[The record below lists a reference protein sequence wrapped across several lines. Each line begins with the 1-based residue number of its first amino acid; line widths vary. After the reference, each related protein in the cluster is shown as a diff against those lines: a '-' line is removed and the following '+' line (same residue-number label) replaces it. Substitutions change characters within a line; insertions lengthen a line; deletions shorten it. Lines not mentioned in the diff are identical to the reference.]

1 MLASTNDTG
10 IGAAHTG
17 GDFIPYF
24 EVHVYLY
31 TINNHLKNHTVHV
44 TGK

>member
-24 EVHVYLY
+24 EVHVYL
-31 TINNHLKNHTVHV
+31 THDK
-44 TGK
+44 